1 MGCLNFRVETVH
13 FSVSLSGGLVM
24 PLPVRGFIR
33 VEQQIV
39 KNDNDK
45 GGKQGIEKSAHIDS

>member
-1 MGCLNFRVETVH
+1 
-13 FSVSLSGGLVM
+13 M